1 MAEGVS
7 DTGRAEAA
15 SPREGRPAA
24 RLAGLKSRLG
34 ELWWWTLLL
43 FIANRLG
50 DFANLA
56 VGIFI
61 VPKFVPAEELGA
73 VLPLMSVAGFVAFP
87 LALVLLPV
95 EKFLNVFAG
104 RGETGKVKTLL
115 RDSAL
120 VSLAFAALAGAW
132 LFWRGDAILVR
143 MHVTDRRIF
152 IPIAGFAIFSCI
164 EPLVQ
169 SSLKALKCFGTIV
182 ATGLAAPFVRLGA
195 MLLLLPALGAF
206 GYLMAQFSA
215 SAAGLA
221 IGAAA
226 ILAILRSAGKGTPWM
241 THWREMARYAAPLL
255 AITLAGRIQ
264 GPVETFVIR
273 HRLPEDVSAGYYFA
287 NVFGMIPL
295 YLSTAMATVLF
306 PLASERFERGESTR
320 GILVQSL
327 AFNVAMSAAT
337 LAIEAIAAPAI
348 FRLPGPWN
356 GYAAYSRFVWQVGLI
371 MSLKGLQSV
380 FVTHENACRS
390 FRYVSYLVPLYLAEA
405 ATLYVLPAWDATRP
419 YLPEWLW
426 VAVASR
432 WRLSL
437 QGILSLTILFNAAFV
452 AAMAIDFLGAPLRSR
467 VRPSKGL
474 GRDLG

>member
-7 DTGRAEAA
+7 DTGRAGPAM
-15 SPREGRPAA
+15 PRMGRLAA
-24 RLAGLKSRLG
+24 RLATLRARLG

-43 FIANRLG
+43 FVAQRLG
-50 DFANLA
+50 DLANLA
-56 VGIFI
+56 VGLFI

-73 VLPLMSVAGFVAFP
+73 VLPLMSIAGFVAFP
-87 LALVLLPV
+87 LAIVLMPV

-104 RGETGKVKTLL
+104 RGEYGKVKSLL

-120 VSLAFAALAGAW
+120 VSLFFAALAGAW
-132 LFWRGDAILVR
+132 LFWRGDAILLR
-143 MHVTDRRIF
+143 MHVADRRIF

-182 ATGLAAPFVRLGA
+182 ATGLAIPFVRLGA

-206 GYLMAQFSA
+206 GYLMAQFSS

-221 IGAAA
+221 IGAVA
-226 ILAILRSAGKGTPWM
+226 IFAVLRSAGKGTPWLP
-241 THWREMARYAAPLL
+241 HWREMARYAAPLL
-255 AITLAGRIQ
+255 AITLAGRVQ

-273 HRLPEDVSAGYYFA
+273 HRLPEEVSAGYYFA

-320 GILVQSL
+320 GILLQSM
-327 AFNVAMSAAT
+327 AFNAAMAAGT
-337 LAIEAIAAPAI
+337 LALTAVAAPLV
-348 FRLPGPWN
+348 FRIPGPWSR
-356 GYAAYSRFVWQVGLI
+356 YADYSRFVWQVGLI
-371 MSLKGLQSV
+371 MSLKGAQGI
-380 FVTHENACRS
+380 FMTHENACRS
-390 FRYVSYLVPLYLAEA
+390 FRYVRYLVPLYLAEA

-426 VAVASR
+426 GLVASS
-432 WRLSL
+432 WNLSL
-437 QGILSLTILFNAAFV
+437 QGILALTILFNAIFA
-452 AAMAIDFLGAPLRSR
+452 AAMALDFFLSNARAGDRRMAKP
-467 VRPSKGL
+467 
-474 GRDLG
+474 